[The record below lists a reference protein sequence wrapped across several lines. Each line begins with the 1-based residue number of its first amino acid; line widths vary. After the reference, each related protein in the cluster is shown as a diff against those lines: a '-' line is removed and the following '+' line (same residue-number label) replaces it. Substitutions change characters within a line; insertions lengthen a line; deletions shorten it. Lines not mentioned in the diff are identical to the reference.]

1 VLVRHVPARELPF
14 SGVIGFRQ
22 WRKAYISDAKCRR
35 VALRAPP
42 PRRTHSPYSLAFRRQ
57 PAKSH
62 LADLLTSPYS
72 QRAPSTST
80 LIVWPGRTR
89 CRHHCHTKT
98 TAARPERV
106 MLSPGRRSNPSRL
119 VNHSATPSS
128 RTLLHAKFG
137 RAALLPSSSRSSST
151 LRVRLPGLLPDRVQA
166 HLQRRCLASAA
177 TDQSSS
183 AMDARSSP
191 NSSLDADSTS
201 LNHEGMLPRSPDHDE
216 LLISPCGRPCYIQYG

>member
-1 VLVRHVPARELPF
+1 MLVRHVPARELPF
-14 SGVIGFRQ
+14 LGVIGFRQ

-128 RTLLHAKFG
+128 RTLLHAQVW
-137 RAALLPSSSRSSST
+137 SSRSTAVLEPVLQHSASSPPWT
-151 LRVRLPGLLPDRVQA
+151 FYPIVFKLTY
-166 HLQRRCLASAA
+166 SAA
-177 TDQSSS
+177 ASLQPLQINPRRPWMR
-183 AMDARSSP
+183 AARP
-191 NSSLDADSTS
+191 IHRWMPTA
-201 LNHEGMLPRSPDHDE
+201 HH
-216 LLISPCGRPCYIQYG
+216 